1 MIIIYADP
9 GVNLPFAVTKAK
21 LLLDKEYDCVYLI
34 YNDVKIRVTKGSYI
48 DDLLIIYELKRRL
61 GEFES
66 K

>member
-1 MIIIYADP
+1 MITYADP

-34 YNDVKIRVTKGSYI
+34 YNDVKIRVAKGSYI